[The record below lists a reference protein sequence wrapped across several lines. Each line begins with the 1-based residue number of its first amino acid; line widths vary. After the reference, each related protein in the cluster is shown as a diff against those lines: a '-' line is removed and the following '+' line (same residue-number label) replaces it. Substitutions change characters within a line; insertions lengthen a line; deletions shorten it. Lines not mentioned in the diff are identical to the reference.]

1 MKRGTLKSQQGFG
14 FISLVFWGLIAC
26 SVIIVG
32 LRVMPVVTEYYA
44 IKKAVFAVKDAGDA
58 SAIRSAFDQQTKVN
72 YVDNFTGRELI
83 IEKAS
88 GGTTVGF
95 AYQRVIPLVGPVSLL
110 FDFASSELV
119 R

>member
-1 MKRGTLKSQQGFG
+1 MNHKTLKSQQGFG
-14 FISLVFWGLIAC
+14 FIGFAFWGFIAC
-26 SVIIVG
+26 AIIIVG

-72 YVDNFTGRELI
+72 YVDNFSGRELI
-83 IEKAS
+83 IEKTS
-88 GGTTVGF
+88 GGTSVGF
-95 AYQRVIPLVGPVSLL
+95 AYQRVVALAGPVSLL
-110 FDFASSELV
+110 FEFSNSELV